1 MGMKPWMRIALA
13 AALLAL
19 IVGLTGCGSEEDA
32 VGTQPTQSPSG
43 DATGAPVSGPTE
55 LTITVRESR
64 DAEPMTWTLTCD
76 PPGGDHPNPEAAC
89 AALAKAK
96 NPFSPVPKDMAC
108 AEIFGGEQTA
118 TIEGTWQGKRV
129 RAVYTRTN
137 GCEISRWDSV
147 APALHI
153 RGGA

>member
-1 MGMKPWMRIALA
+1 MKTLTRNALSAAVLALA
-13 AALLAL
+13 L
-19 IVGLTGCGSEEDA
+19 GLTGCGAEEDA
-32 VGTQPTQSPSG
+32 VGTQPTQPPASG
-43 DATGAPVSGPTE
+43 DSTGAPAAGQTE

-64 DAEPMTWTLTCD
+64 DAEPTTWTLTCD

-137 GCEISRWDSV
+137 GCEIARWNAV